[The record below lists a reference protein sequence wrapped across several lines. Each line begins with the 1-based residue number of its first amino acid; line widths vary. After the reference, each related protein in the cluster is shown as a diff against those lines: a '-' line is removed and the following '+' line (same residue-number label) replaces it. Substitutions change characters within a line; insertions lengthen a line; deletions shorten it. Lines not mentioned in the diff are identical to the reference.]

1 MDIPDAI
8 QYTSFWWT
16 GKEKKCFG
24 FVLSP
29 KEGERLRALVK
40 KCSKEGKSVRLR
52 AKVKSRFYDGEIE
65 VVSAIIPGQTDE
77 EVLVIAHLCHP
88 QPCAND
94 NASGSATALEIARTL
109 FKLIKEGRLSKPRRG
124 IRFLWVPEM
133 TGTYAYLSTYE
144 EEIKRMVAGVNLDM
158 VGQNQDLCGSSFLVE
173 SSPGANPSFAPY
185 LLERLR
191 EEFFEEFTTFGGTGK
206 YPLFRYATSTFS
218 GGSDHYIL
226 SDPSV
231 DVPTPMLIQWPDRFY
246 HTSYDTLDKVDPA
259 MLSRIGTI
267 AATYVSFIASSGR
280 REAAWLGYEMVARFK
295 ANLVRLTQSK
305 LTEAMGKGP
314 EEEMADLVSGLEKKV
329 NYLVGREKQALRS
342 LQRLWPDFSTAILE
356 REVEEVAG
364 RELGR
369 FREIIGPCKD
379 LPITPDEEPDEW
391 EREAEKMVPR
401 RIYRGPVNIRLY
413 LRELPE
419 EDRERWWKLSKE
431 REKAPRILPTL
442 AEYWADGKR
451 NVLEIAE
458 LVELETDYRD
468 VEFLVEYFRLLAKA
482 NLVELR

>member
-1 MDIPDAI
+1 
-8 QYTSFWWT
+8 
-16 GKEKKCFG
+16 
-24 FVLSP
+24 
-29 KEGERLRALVK
+29 
-40 KCSKEGKSVRLR
+40 
-52 AKVKSRFYDGEIE
+52 
-65 VVSAIIPGQTDE
+65 
-77 EVLVIAHLCHP
+77 
-88 QPCAND
+88 
-94 NASGSATALEIARTL
+94 
-109 FKLIKEGRLSKPRRG
+109 
-124 IRFLWVPEM
+124 
-133 TGTYAYLSTYE
+133 
-144 EEIKRMVAGVNLDM
+144 
-158 VGQNQDLCGSSFLVE
+158 
-173 SSPGANPSFAPY
+173 
-185 LLERLR
+185 
-191 EEFFEEFTTFGGTGK
+191 
-206 YPLFRYATSTFS
+206 
-218 GGSDHYIL
+218 
-226 SDPSV
+226 
-231 DVPTPMLIQWPDRFY
+231 
-246 HTSYDTLDKVDPA
+246 
-259 MLSRIGTI
+259 
-267 AATYVSFIASSGR
+267 
-280 REAAWLGYEMVARFK
+280 
-295 ANLVRLTQSK
+295 
-305 LTEAMGKGP
+305 
-314 EEEMADLVSGLEKKV
+314 MADLVSGLEKKV